1 MLIRGTYENLEEE
14 KVSLWCGP
22 GSLGHGLLPSAQ
34 TSGHAVG
41 KQALHQLKQLLE
53 SSQQF

>member
-22 GSLGHGLLPSAQ
+22 GSLGHGLPTLRTNQWSCRE
-34 TSGHAVG
+34 

-53 SSQQF
+53 FSQQF